1 MFIDGRWQPA
11 AGDGVIEVVDPADE
25 QVIATVPAG
34 TAADVDAAV
43 AAARAAFPHWAAT
56 PPADRAARVGAL
68 SDALAARAEDV
79 AATVTAELG
88 APLTFSRKVHAAV
101 PVAVSAS
108 YAEIG
113 ASYPYE
119 EKAGTATVLHE
130 PVGVVGAITPWN
142 YPLHQIVAKA
152 APALA
157 AGCTVVLKPAEG
169 VAALTEL
176 GTENDFSVTATED
189 AGAFTAA
196 NLAQY
201 ESVVFL
207 HTTGDVLD
215 GTQQA
220 AFEGYIRGGGG
231 YMGIHAAADTE
242 YGWPFY
248 GELVGAWFASHPAIQ
263 QATVN
268 VEDHAHDATA
278 HLDGQWVRNDEWYDY
293 RANARDTAHVL
304 ATLDESTYDGGQMGE
319 NHPIARCQEYE
330 GGRSFYTGGGH
341 TAESYAEPDFVRHL
355 LGGVRWSAG
364 AVEADCG

>member
-1 MFIDGRWQPA
+1 MTDDKKRRAGRLAIPA
-11 AGDGVIEVVDPADE
+11 AAC
-25 QVIATVPAG
+25 ALLCAAAAVPAG
-34 TAADVDAAV
+34 G
-43 AAARAAFPHWAAT
+43 AT
-56 PPADRAARVGAL
+56 
-68 SDALAARAEDV
+68 
-79 AATVTAELG
+79 
-88 APLTFSRKVHAAV
+88 
-101 PVAVSAS
+101 
-108 YAEIG
+108 
-113 ASYPYE
+113 
-119 EKAGTATVLHE
+119 
-130 PVGVVGAITPWN
+130 
-142 YPLHQIVAKA
+142 A
-152 APALA
+152 APAPAPVSPA
-157 AGCTVVLKPAEG
+157 ADQAAAFDVLVFSKTAGFRHDSIDEG

-176 GTENDFSVTATED
+176 GTGNDFSVTATED

-278 HLDGQWVRNDEWYDY
+278 HLDDQWVRTDEWYDY
-293 RANARDTAHVL
+293 RAGARDTAHVL

-319 NHPIARCQEYE
+319 DHPIAWCQEYE